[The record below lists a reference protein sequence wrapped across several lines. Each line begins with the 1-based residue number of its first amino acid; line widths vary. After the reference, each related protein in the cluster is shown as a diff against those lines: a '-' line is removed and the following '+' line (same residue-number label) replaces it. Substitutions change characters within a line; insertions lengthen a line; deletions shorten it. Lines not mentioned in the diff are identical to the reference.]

1 LAHLS
6 CIPAIVVG
14 AAVFA
19 GAAHAQTAL
28 PAQTTLPATP
38 LDAVTSS
45 ATRTPRVAGDTPA
58 AVSVVEREEIEQR
71 QGQSIDDLLKD
82 MTGVDVSG
90 VPRNSAKQV
99 SVRGLGDERVVLRL
113 DGVRNNFSSGHRGRM
128 FVDSDLLKQV
138 DVVRGPSSVLYGSG
152 ALGGA
157 VNLRTIDAEDVLKQG
172 ATIGGRAKIG
182 YQTNN
187 SQRLASLTGAVRD
200 DSAQVVGNISR
211 RSNGNLEDA
220 NSTEIPWSGDEIWSG
235 LLKGKLERNGH
246 TLGISTVQFRND
258 HTLPTEANAG
268 GTSNLVIADR
278 DTLQRS
284 YVVNWGYA
292 SATSPLVDA
301 KLAVYRNEVD
311 ISEKRVPGA
320 AARFDET
327 GLATNGFDLQNT
339 ARFALGAFDAQ
350 ALTFGLDGYRDTQRS
365 TRNGAPRTEYPG
377 ATQSILGA
385 FVQNEIELFKRVTFT
400 PGLRF
405 DSFKQEADNNS
416 TKKDESRFSPK
427 ASIAFQATPWLA
439 PYLSYAEAFRV
450 PSLSERFVSGTHF
463 PGNVFVPNPNLK
475 PETAANKEAGANLK
489 FSDVF
494 AANDRLR
501 ARAAYFVNDIS
512 DYIQETV
519 NSTTTTTSNVPSARI
534 QGAEAELRYDSGNY
548 FSALGA
554 TVLRGQN
561 VSTSQP
567 LADTPADKFTAI
579 VGRRWLESGWLVG
592 ARTVLARPQTRV
604 PTGTAAT
611 GGYAVHDVF
620 ATYAPEEGTLA
631 DFRFDVGVDNVFDK
645 LYRRSNWNSTPSPL
659 FYEVG
664 RNVKMSMSYR
674 F

>member
-1 LAHLS
+1 MAYIF
-6 CIPAIVVG
+6 CVPAIVVG
-14 AAVFA
+14 AAVLA
-19 GAAHAQTAL
+19 GSAAAQTA
-28 PAQTTLPATP
+28 LPATP

-45 ATRTPRVAGDTPA
+45 ATRTPRIAGDTPV

-82 MTGVDVSG
+82 MTGVDVGG

-157 VNLRTIDAEDVLKQG
+157 INLRTIDAEDILKPG
-172 ATIGGRAKIG
+172 ASVGGRAKIG

-187 SQRLASLTGAVRD
+187 SSRLESLTGAVRAD
-200 DSAQVVGNISR
+200 DAQLVGNVSR
-211 RSNGNLEDA
+211 RSNGNYEDA
-220 NSTEIPWSGDEIWSG
+220 KSTEIPWSGDEIWSG

-268 GTSNLVIADR
+268 GTANLVIADR

-292 SATSPLVDA
+292 SASSPLIDT

-327 GLATNGFDLQNT
+327 GLATNGFDAQNT

-350 ALTFGLDGYRDTQRS
+350 TLTFGFDGYRDTQRS

-385 FVQNEIELFKRVTFT
+385 YVQNEIEIFKRVTFT

-405 DSFKQEADNNS
+405 DSFKQEADNNA

-489 FSDVF
+489 FSGVF
-494 AANDRLR
+494 AESDRLR

-519 NSTTTTTSNVPSARI
+519 NATTTTTSNVPSARI
-534 QGAEAELRYDSGNY
+534 QGAEAELRYDSGSY

-554 TVLRGQN
+554 TVLRGSN

-567 LADTPADKFTAI
+567 LADTPADKFTLTA
-579 VGRRWLESGWLVG
+579 GRRWLDSGWLVG

-604 PTGTAAT
+604 PTGTPAT

-620 ATYAPEEGTLA
+620 ATYAPEDGTLEN
-631 DFRFDVGVDNVFDK
+631 FRFDVGVDNVFDK
-645 LYRRSNWNSTPSPL
+645 VYRRSNWNSTPSPL

>member
-1 LAHLS
+1 MAHLS

-200 DSAQVVGNISR
+200 DSAQIVGNISR

-246 TLGISTVQFRND
+246 TLG
-258 HTLPTEANAG
+258 
-268 GTSNLVIADR
+268 
-278 DTLQRS
+278 
-284 YVVNWGYA
+284 
-292 SATSPLVDA
+292 
-301 KLAVYRNEVD
+301 
-311 ISEKRVPGA
+311 
-320 AARFDET
+320 
-327 GLATNGFDLQNT
+327 
-339 ARFALGAFDAQ
+339 
-350 ALTFGLDGYRDTQRS
+350 
-365 TRNGAPRTEYPG
+365 
-377 ATQSILGA
+377 
-385 FVQNEIELFKRVTFT
+385 
-400 PGLRF
+400 
-405 DSFKQEADNNS
+405 
-416 TKKDESRFSPK
+416 
-427 ASIAFQATPWLA
+427 
-439 PYLSYAEAFRV
+439 
-450 PSLSERFVSGTHF
+450 
-463 PGNVFVPNPNLK
+463 
-475 PETAANKEAGANLK
+475 
-489 FSDVF
+489 
-494 AANDRLR
+494 
-501 ARAAYFVNDIS
+501 
-512 DYIQETV
+512 
-519 NSTTTTTSNVPSARI
+519 
-534 QGAEAELRYDSGNY
+534 
-548 FSALGA
+548 
-554 TVLRGQN
+554 
-561 VSTSQP
+561 
-567 LADTPADKFTAI
+567 
-579 VGRRWLESGWLVG
+579 
-592 ARTVLARPQTRV
+592 
-604 PTGTAAT
+604 
-611 GGYAVHDVF
+611 
-620 ATYAPEEGTLA
+620 
-631 DFRFDVGVDNVFDK
+631 
-645 LYRRSNWNSTPSPL
+645 
-659 FYEVG
+659 
-664 RNVKMSMSYR
+664 
-674 F
+674 